1 MTTSVEPQPT
11 ARRWFRCWCG
21 ERWNEPSSGQGCE
34 HEVGVG
40 ESVKQ
45 RYTLNINGEWFDT
58 EAEPSESLLDVLR
71 ENLRLT
77 GAKKGCDEAECG
89 SCTVMLD
96 GKPVVSCL
104 VLIGDA
110 RQKRITT
117 IEGLSREGQLHPV
130 QARMIQRGGIQCG
143 YCTPG
148 IIMSAYALLQE
159 NLNPTQ
165 DEIRFAIS
173 GNICRCTGYNKII
186 EAVEAAAADLRGAK
200 RE

>member
-1 MTTSVEPQPT
+1 M
-11 ARRWFRCWCG
+11 
-21 ERWNEPSSGQGCE
+21 
-34 HEVGVG
+34 
-40 ESVKQ
+40 KQ

-173 GNICRCTGYNKII
+173 GNICRCTGYAQI
-186 EAVEAAAADLRGAK
+186 VEAIALAAERLRGANRPTELRK
-200 RE
+200 